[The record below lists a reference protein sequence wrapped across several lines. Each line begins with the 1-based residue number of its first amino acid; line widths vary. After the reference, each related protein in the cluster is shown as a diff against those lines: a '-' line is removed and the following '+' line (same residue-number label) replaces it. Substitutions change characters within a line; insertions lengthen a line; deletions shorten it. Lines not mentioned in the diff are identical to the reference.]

1 MCWRMEVISAIWSWI
16 ARGLQMSASAICA
29 QGAFMTSEAVREPAS
44 STSEE
49 TDWFVHRCFLNA
61 DP

>member
-1 MCWRMEVISAIWSWI
+1 MISAIWSWI

-44 STSEE
+44 STREE